1 MGEYK
6 ILNFSDFSDFKNR
19 SYENGVMTLTLASWG
34 EFHKVVE
41 IFNKNNNNRDY
52 IWRGQH
58 KNWPLKSSFDRKFPK
73 INNRQAKLN
82 EILKKLKQRLGEL
95 SNLNIN
101 NMTDD
106 EIWAI
111 GQHYG
116 LLTPLLDWTE
126 SPYIAAYF
134 AFYKKDTKEQL
145 NYRVVYT
152 LNKVAQRLIRKTKL
166 KKKCKKTGETISSE
180 TISEDRFIEFFNLTE
195 TCDDRQNIRLK
206 SQKGRFTR
214 ALSGTGIETNISNFV
229 NRRKEYIKNEKII
242 LAKIVMPD
250 KVQDDCM
257 AFLETKKITHG
268 DLFPDYAG
276 AVEICKIELGL
287 DNEYGGSN

>member
-1 MGEYK
+1 
-6 ILNFSDFSDFKNR
+6 
-19 SYENGVMTLTLASWG
+19 
-34 EFHKVVE
+34 
-41 IFNKNNNNRDY
+41 
-52 IWRGQH
+52 
-58 KNWPLKSSFDRKFPK
+58 
-73 INNRQAKLN
+73 
-82 EILKKLKQRLGEL
+82 
-95 SNLNIN
+95 
-101 NMTDD
+101 
-106 EIWAI
+106 
-111 GQHYG
+111 
-116 LLTPLLDWTE
+116 
-126 SPYIAAYF
+126 
-134 AFYKKDTKEQL
+134 
-145 NYRVVYT
+145 
-152 LNKVAQRLIRKTKL
+152 VAQRLIRKTKL

-257 AFLETKKITHG
+257 AFLETKKITYG